1 MTDSKGR
8 RVRVKHPAK
17 MWLDGEQTVL
27 WDDIRT
33 APRLH
38 MQVAFQNRRQGIVSD
53 CRQLK
58 ADCDSYNDA
67 NPTVERCQPY
77 SGATTARVRFHDGPC
92 RRRCSVSLGRLLAP
106 ARGRSQPC
114 RLGPLVGCEVD
125 RPTRTTAHAA
135 QASALRQGCVLPI
148 LYRVRDLA
156 GGDVSDQLAERERVA
171 RAREALGCHQDG
183 PPCGEGASGSEA
195 SAFRWSPLRQST
207 AACSLRNVPSTRRV
221 PSAAVATTVYAPMP
235 GMIE

>member
-1 MTDSKGR
+1 MANAMREEYMTDSKGR

-67 NPTVERCQPY
+67 NPTVEPLQLVFDF
-77 SGATTARVRFHDGPC
+77 TMD
-92 RRRCSVSLGRLLAP
+92 LAEDD
-106 ARGRSQPC
+106 A
-114 RLGPLVGCEVD
+114 
-125 RPTRTTAHAA
+125 
-135 QASALRQGCVLPI
+135 ASA
-148 LYRVRDLA
+148 
-156 GGDVSDQLAERERVA
+156 
-171 RAREALGCHQDG
+171 
-183 PPCGEGASGSEA
+183 
-195 SAFRWSPLRQST
+195 
-207 AACSLRNVPSTRRV
+207 
-221 PSAAVATTVYAPMP
+221 
-235 GMIE
+235 